1 MKKNTDAHA
10 GLLVNIMAEIQLTFI
25 NKLSRKYPSEMIR
38 REEITYHAE
47 VRAIAERVVEN
58 ENIKLIL
65 LAGPSGSGKTT
76 TANLVSD
83 AIKSLGEE
91 STVISLDDFYKPHG
105 DPSYPKFSDGSHD
118 YECPE
123 ALDLDFLRETL
134 VAITA
139 NKPFSVPKY
148 DFKTGERTKVTEYP
162 PVNHGCIVIEGLH
175 ALNPTISD
183 SLPKDKILKVF
194 VSVSTNINVDG
205 ERILSG
211 RKIRFV
217 RRLVRDS
224 IYRGADA
231 ERTLSMWK
239 GVLKAEDIYLYPYK
253 ATADIAFD
261 TYHTFELGVMKP
273 FAEKLLTEELAERD
287 GYVATVL
294 EAIRQIEPVD
304 IDLVPE
310 NSLIREFIPGGIYEH
325 LY

>member
-1 MKKNTDAHA
+1 MVKD
-10 GLLVNIMAEIQLTFI
+10 MAEIQLTFI
-25 NKLSRKYPSEMIR
+25 NKLARKYPSEMIR

-47 VRAIAERVVEN
+47 VRAIAERVAEN
-58 ENIKLIL
+58 ESIKLIL

-76 TANLVSD
+76 TANLLSD

-91 STVISLDDFYKPHG
+91 SMVISLDDFYKPHG
-105 DPSYPKFSDGSHD
+105 DPTYPRCADGSHD

-123 ALDLDFLRETL
+123 ALDLDYLRKTL
-134 VAITA
+134 GDITE
-139 NKPFSVPKY
+139 NKPFTVPKY
-148 DFKTGERTKVTEYP
+148 DFKTGDRAAINEYP
-162 PVNHGCIVIEGLH
+162 PVNHGCVIIEGLH

-183 SLPKDKILKVF
+183 SLPKERILKVF

-205 ERILSG
+205 DRILSG

-231 ERTLSMWK
+231 ERTLAMWK
-239 GVLKAEDIYLYPYK
+239 GVLAAEDIYLYPYK

-273 FAEKLLTEELAERD
+273 FAEELLTEELADKD
-287 GYVATVL
+287 GYVGTVL
-294 EAIRQIEPVD
+294 EAIRQIETID
-304 IDLVPE
+304 IDLVPD